1 MSATRRARPRAPSE
15 DPTDLPPYE
24 PLELTLSD
32 NVARSLNALAAGRD
46 SRRYEE
52 HIRKATTL
60 LGRNVAAANDR
71 LAERQGDLQTIL
83 AKRAARGAE
92 KTPADLR
99 LEAWIAEFQAEV
111 AALTAESEAAVRDL
125 VDRKAAAQDDK
136 DAIAATADHIQSF
149 PTRAQ
154 RLRDRRAAAAA
165 DTSAQ
170 DAHPDDDG
178 AEPDLP
184 PPEDP
189 IHDILQ
195 GVRADKA
202 QAYAALPPY
211 ERYALN
217 NDYAAFKKLWHDAT
231 LGDQDVPLPDPARWF
246 DRDGNPVAS
255 ARGGARR
262 GAGGD
267 GHDGDGADEDDDL
280 VIEGEIQSFICPLS
294 LQPLTQPFSNNKCS
308 HTFQKESIQAW
319 FAEMRNQ
326 ERTCPTT
333 GCNVQL
339 KLGDFYDDDLILRKI
354 LRQKRRLAA
363 EAAAAEE
370 IDDVSDEDEAPR
382 RRSQAVKKERRG
394 SDDEIEDDS

>member
-60 LGRNVAAANDR
+60 LGRNVAAGNDR

-125 VDRKAAAQDDK
+125 
-136 DAIAATADHIQSF
+136 
-149 PTRAQ
+149 
-154 RLRDRRAAAAA
+154 
-165 DTSAQ
+165 
-170 DAHPDDDG
+170 
-178 AEPDLP
+178 
-184 PPEDP
+184 
-189 IHDILQ
+189 
-195 GVRADKA
+195 
-202 QAYAALPPY
+202 
-211 ERYALN
+211 
-217 NDYAAFKKLWHDAT
+217 
-231 LGDQDVPLPDPARWF
+231 
-246 DRDGNPVAS
+246 
-255 ARGGARR
+255 
-262 GAGGD
+262 
-267 GHDGDGADEDDDL
+267 DL

-354 LRQKRRLAA
+354 LRQKKRLAA

-370 IDDVSDEDEAPR
+370 IDDVSDDDEAPR

>member
-195 GVRADKA
+195 GLASMACPALIWRLSRQPADV
-202 QAYAALPPY
+202 AL
-211 ERYALN
+211 
-217 NDYAAFKKLWHDAT
+217 
-231 LGDQDVPLPDPARWF
+231 Q
-246 DRDGNPVAS
+246 
-255 ARGGARR
+255 
-262 GAGGD
+262 
-267 GHDGDGADEDDDL
+267 
-280 VIEGEIQSFICPLS
+280 
-294 LQPLTQPFSNNKCS
+294 
-308 HTFQKESIQAW
+308 
-319 FAEMRNQ
+319 
-326 ERTCPTT
+326 
-333 GCNVQL
+333 QL

-354 LRQKRRLAA
+354 LRQKKRLAA

-370 IDDVSDEDEAPR
+370 IDDVSDDDEAPR

>member
-32 NVARSLNALAAGRD
+32 N
-46 SRRYEE
+46 
-52 HIRKATTL
+52 
-60 LGRNVAAANDR
+60 
-71 LAERQGDLQTIL
+71 
-83 AKRAARGAE
+83 
-92 KTPADLR
+92 
-99 LEAWIAEFQAEV
+99 
-111 AALTAESEAAVRDL
+111 
-125 VDRKAAAQDDK
+125 
-136 DAIAATADHIQSF
+136 
-149 PTRAQ
+149 
-154 RLRDRRAAAAA
+154 
-165 DTSAQ
+165 
-170 DAHPDDDG
+170 
-178 AEPDLP
+178 
-184 PPEDP
+184 
-189 IHDILQ
+189 
-195 GVRADKA
+195 
-202 QAYAALPPY
+202 
-211 ERYALN
+211 
-217 NDYAAFKKLWHDAT
+217 
-231 LGDQDVPLPDPARWF
+231 
-246 DRDGNPVAS
+246 
-255 ARGGARR
+255 
-262 GAGGD
+262 
-267 GHDGDGADEDDDL
+267 
-280 VIEGEIQSFICPLS
+280 SFICPLS